1 MGDRR
6 KLQGEIDRC
15 LKKVTEGVELFDDIW
30 QKVHSAPN
38 HNQKDKYEQ
47 ELKKEIKKLQ
57 RHRDQIK
64 GWLSSPDVKDKTPL
78 QEARKQIETQME
90 RFKVVEREMKTKAYS
105 NHGLDAGLKADPQE
119 KEKEECIHWI
129 TEGISELR
137 IQIDKFESDIESI
150 SATMKK
156 RRNDRDKQ
164 ERLDEMKH
172 SIERHKFH
180 IESLEKILRAM
191 DNEAIDLKLVRD
203 LQADVEHYVK
213 SNQEPDFKENDM
225 MYDEIDMDNLTTIM
239 APLITTAPSQSHPPS
254 LPNGATS
261 SLSSNPSALIDLSTP
276 LANIHPNLHPTTER
290 AIPSSATNSTHG
302 DNDLTTPSSTQPSS
316 PTASPALSSTDEQ
329 KRTKFDLD
337 DQSSQRK
344 RSNSSTNG
352 SLTTT
357 TTLSHLTS
365 PKSSSSSVPK
375 HSQSSTNPPPFNYS
389 TSVGQTSTSTT
400 NQTTV
405 NTPPVL
411 PYSAIVSQ
419 NTSSTT
425 TTGTTSNS
433 NVKQQVFSPSSKQMS
448 RQLSTDT
455 NATASTSHP
464 PSLLGATNDRTN
476 LTSQHSH
483 NDHLQSSLSSSSGGT
498 LNNGPTISSSIYTT
512 NSTGSTSRTNSNIP
526 LELPLTNSTL
536 DPSMNSQ
543 QSPLLSRILPDND
556 RSINP
561 SISSSSSTITTI
573 ATTTA
578 AASTMSGPPPG
589 IANGTSD
596 SHSALDPYAFPNL
609 PPPSSDSTSTMNTN
623 LPTTPSFL
631 PAEPL
636 PSNGGLI
643 GQMPDLHSNRF
654 PFASTQHQHHQHQ
667 HQHQH
672 QQQSMV
678 NTRVPLTPAEQR
690 MLNRLNSAFTKLPS
704 LLESE
709 RQRTNANRIYARTPL
724 APGQTVPYY
733 PQVPPTGS
741 DTPEFYYRLAPDT
754 LFFVFY
760 YMEGTRAQYLAAK
773 ALKRQLWR
781 FHTKHM
787 MWFQRHEEPKVITDE
802 YEQGAYIFFDYTQWQ
817 TRKRDSF
824 TFEYK
829 FLEDREF

>member
-15 LKKVTEGVELFDDIW
+15 LKKVNEGVELFEDIW
-30 QKVHSAPN
+30 QKVQSAPN

-78 QEARKQIETQME
+78 QEARKQIETEME
-90 RFKVVEREMKTKAYS
+90 RFKMVEREMKTKAYS
-105 NHGLDAGLKADPQE
+105 NHGLDAGLKGDPQE
-119 KEKEECIHWI
+119 KEKEDCIHWI
-129 TEGISELR
+129 TEGISELQ
-137 IQIDKFESDIESI
+137 IQIYKFEADMESI

-156 RRNDRDKQ
+156 RKADRDKQ
-164 ERLDEMKH
+164 ERLEETKH
-172 SIERHKFH
+172 SIERHRFH

-203 LQADVEHYVK
+203 LRTDVEHYVK
-213 SNQEPDFKENDM
+213 SNQEPDFEENDG

-239 APLITTAPSQSHPPS
+239 APVISSASSQSHPPS
-254 LPNGATS
+254 ISNGI
-261 SLSSNPSALIDLSTP
+261 SSNISSSTSTLMDLNPP
-276 LANIHPNLHPTTER
+276 LANLHLSSER
-290 AIPSSATNSTHG
+290 TIAGSASNSTHG

-337 DQSSQRK
+337 DLSSQRK

-352 SLTTT
+352 SMSTT

-365 PKSSSSSVPK
+365 PKSSSTVSK
-375 HSQSSTNPPPFNYS
+375 HSQSTPNPPHFNH
-389 TSVGQTSTSTT
+389 STSTT
-400 NQTTV
+400 QMPNSTASNTTV
-405 NTPPVL
+405 STPPVL

-419 NTSSTT
+419 NVSSTSSTT
-425 TTGTTSNS
+425 TTTGTATNA
-433 NVKQQVFSPSSKQMS
+433 NIKQQIFSPSSKQMS

-455 NATASTSHP
+455 NTTASTSHP

-483 NDHLQSSLSSSSGGT
+483 NDQSQSNFSSSTVT
-498 LNNGPTISSSIYTT
+498 LNNGPTISSTLYT
-512 NSTGSTSRTNSNIP
+512 NISTSTSRTSSNIP
-526 LELPLTNSTL
+526 SELPLTNPIL

-561 SISSSSSTITTI
+561 SLSSTNVANIGGTTG
-573 ATTTA
+573 
-578 AASTMSGPPPG
+578 STISGPPPG

-596 SHSALDPYAFPNL
+596 SHSTLDPHAFPNL
-609 PPPSSDSTSTMNTN
+609 PPPSSASTSTMNN
-623 LPTTPSFL
+623 PLPTTSTFL
-631 PAEPL
+631 PGET
-636 PSNGGLI
+636 STNNGGFFGSLT
-643 GQMPDLHSNRF
+643 DLHQSRF
-654 PFASTQHQHHQHQ
+654 GFGSTQHQHHQHQ
-667 HQHQH
+667 
-672 QQQSMV
+672 QSMA
-678 NTRVPLTPAEQR
+678 NTRVPLTTAEQR
-690 MLNRLNSAFTKLPS
+690 MLTRLNSAFTKLPS

-724 APGQTVPYY
+724 GPGQKNPYY

-802 YEQGAYIFFDYTQWQ
+802 YEQGAYIYFDYAQWQ
-817 TRKRDSF
+817 TQKQESF

-829 FLEDREF
+829 FLEDREL